1 MEDSDSIERMGGGAG
16 RGARILPWRRPG
28 VGPYEQ
34 AFQRALRG
42 ALVYQRQAEGQRASA
57 HRLAADLLQQA
68 PGRRELLLRNHPAFG
83 GWWLAALLA
92 DAAETRGRTGGEDLH
107 LASLATEAA
116 AAVGAADAEAV
127 LTEDVNARS
136 WRVLADAQ
144 RKAGDLDA
152 AADSLARA
160 RRHQRRGTR
169 EPLERA
175 ALLESSGLLLAARGR
190 GRAAAC
196 LAAAASLYA
205 CLRERHPEGRAR
217 THLGLLAGDPGQA
230 AVHLRRGLECLDAA
244 AEPDIAERARRRLA
258 ALLPR
263 PVPVPVPLIRPPLP
277 AIL

>member
-1 MEDSDSIERMGGGAG
+1 MEDSDSIERVGGGAG
-16 RGARILPWRRPG
+16 RGARILRWRRPG
-28 VGPYEQ
+28 AGPYEH

-42 ALVYQRQAEGQRASA
+42 ALVYQRQVEGQRASA
-57 HRLAADLLQQA
+57 HRLAADLLRQA
-68 PGRRELLLRNHPAFG
+68 PGRRELLVRNHPAFG

-92 DAAETRGRTGGEDLH
+92 DAAESGGHTGGEDLH

-116 AAVGAADAEAV
+116 AALGPAGAGAALA
-127 LTEDVNARS
+127 EDVNARS

-205 CLRERHPEGRAR
+205 RLRERHAEGRAR
-217 THLGLLAGDPGQA
+217 ITLGLLADDPGQA

-244 AEPDIAERARRRLA
+244 ADRGLAARARRRLA
-258 ALLPR
+258 ALR
-263 PVPVPVPLIRPPLP
+263 PPLVPVPPGLSPLP
-277 AIL
+277 VIL